1 MWDGRCKFPPQDA
14 SQKPSYPPHKKLDTR
29 MSHSTDSTQLSL
41 RRLWWLDPVWPFA
54 AVVGVTIVVACL
66 QSDAAF
72 ELYGTPKYVLPWHV
86 LLAAGAILAF
96 LVGRRLAETTG
107 RTPEPT
113 SASCNHIVR
122 GWFHLTAAL
131 TVFGYTVWLAVGIK
145 NGFSAA
151 LITELLFTD
160 NPTLADHIR
169 TELFPTLPGV
179 TTCTQFGVPSMLLGL
194 WLYFR
199 GERQVLWGLGVLA
212 VLALLRA
219 IVFSERTAVL
229 ELVVPGVLVGLRLCV
244 LGRPLPGWCR
254 AGLQIAPLAGPL
266 ALVLFFGSFE
276 YFRSWRYYKED
287 FDSYAEF
294 TVWRLSGYYT
304 TAHNNGAMALETHQ
318 PRPLP
323 YYTLRPLW
331 LFPGVRNSP
340 FGYEQLTGFDPEEN
354 HTRMLERY
362 GNIELNN
369 EGGLFQPAIDFGL
382 AGSLLFWCGY
392 GFMAGRFYRGFQAG
406 TLAGVTIYPLIYLS
420 ILEVPLV
427 LFLCYPRLFPGLVTL
442 VVVAWM
448 TRTAAAPE
456 EHPAMSAILE
466 EVR

>member
-1 MWDGRCKFPPQDA
+1 
-14 SQKPSYPPHKKLDTR
+14 
-29 MSHSTDSTQLSL
+29 MSRSPDFTTDSL

-54 AVVGVTIVVACL
+54 ALVGVTIVVACL

-72 ELYGTPKYVLPWHV
+72 ELYRTPKYVLPWHV

-96 LVGRRLAETTG
+96 LVGRCLAAATG
-107 RTPEPT
+107 STPAP
-113 SASCNHIVR
+113 APAGCDRVIRH
-122 GWFHLTAAL
+122 WFYGTAAL
-131 TVFGYTVWLAVGIK
+131 TAFGYLAWLAVGIK

-151 LITELLFTD
+151 LFVELLVTD
-160 NPTLADHIR
+160 NPNLADYIR
-169 TELFPTLPGV
+169 TELFPTVSGI
-179 TTCTQFGVPSMLLGL
+179 TTCTQFGVPAMMLGL
-194 WLYFR
+194 WLFFR
-199 GERQVLWGLGVLA
+199 GERKIFWGLCFLT

-219 IVFSERTAVL
+219 IVFSERTALL

-244 LGRPLPGWCR
+244 LGRPLPHWCR
-254 AGLQIAPLAGPL
+254 TGLQIAPLAGPL

-276 YFRSWRYYKED
+276 YFRSWRYYKES

-294 TVWRLSGYYT
+294 TVWRLAGYYT

-331 LFPGVRNSP
+331 LFPGVRSSP
-340 FGYEQLTGFDPEEN
+340 YGYQKLTGIDPEEN

-362 GNIELNN
+362 GNVELNN
-369 EGGLFQPAIDFGL
+369 EGGLCQPVIDFGL

-392 GFMAGRFYRGFQAG
+392 GFIAGRCYRGFQVG
-406 TLAGVTIYPLIYLS
+406 TLAGVTMYPLIYLS

-442 VVVAWM
+442 VAVAWM
-448 TRTAAAPE
+448 TRTAATARE
-456 EHPAMSAILE
+456 EHSAMAAVLE
-466 EVR
+466 EIR